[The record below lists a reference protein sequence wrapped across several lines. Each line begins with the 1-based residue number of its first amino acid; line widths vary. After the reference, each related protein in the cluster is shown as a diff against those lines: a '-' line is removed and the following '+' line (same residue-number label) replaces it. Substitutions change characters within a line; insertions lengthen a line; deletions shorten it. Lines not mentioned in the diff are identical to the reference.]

1 MWVLVGEF
9 LSIACSVQWA
19 SDWHPCIVLFHWHCP
34 ILILWAFGWRAD
46 WSKELQKLCVNK
58 GIYPANMLEVFA
70 GCQAQGTGWW
80 VKRKQFMCHVADSQ
94 VKEWLNFDV
103 IFRIFQKPW
112 GWGWGGGYLFVSVR
126 GPWFCISRH
135 FHPERV
141 IMEGGSME
149 GREGTSIQLLD
160 SRA

>member
-112 GWGWGGGYLFVSVR
+112 GWGWGGWLPVCV
-126 GPWFCISRH
+126 C
-135 FHPERV
+135 ERSL
-141 IMEGGSME
+141 ILYKPPFPS
-149 GREGTSIQLLD
+149 REGDNGGRIYGGQGGDKYSVTW
-160 SRA
+160 